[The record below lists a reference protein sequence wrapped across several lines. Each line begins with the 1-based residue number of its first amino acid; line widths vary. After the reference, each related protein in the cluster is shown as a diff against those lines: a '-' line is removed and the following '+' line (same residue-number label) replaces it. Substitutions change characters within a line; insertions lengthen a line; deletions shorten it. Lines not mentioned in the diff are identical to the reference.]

1 MKSKNR
7 STIIRIL
14 KSKKP
19 YLREQY
25 GVERLALFG
34 SFARGEAGENSDI
47 DILVSLS
54 KPLGFAFIQMA
65 DYLEAKLDRKVD
77 LITETT
83 LELGVS
89 DPRRAHIVK
98 DIRESA
104 INV

>member
-14 KSKKP
+14 KSEKP

-47 DILVSLS
+47 DIVVSLS
-54 KPLGFAFIQMA
+54 RPLGFAFIQMA
-65 DYLEAKLDRKVD
+65 DYLEDKLGRKVD

-83 LELGVS
+83 LELGVQ

-98 DIRESA
+98 DIRESV